1 MGAKLKPNPQKVV
14 ESYDF
19 KVCTWPAFMQAT
31 DLPSGLLDRAYETI
45 KEWARPPHSRTWVV
59 YDPIDDNE
67 GWLLIGEYDDILNKT
82 LSDKLDLDPENLP
95 C

>member
-59 YDPIDDNE
+59 YDPL
-67 GWLLIGEYDDILNKT
+67 GTATSHLLIGEYDDILRET
-82 LSDKLDLDPENLP
+82 LVNELNLDPDNLP
-95 C
+95 Q